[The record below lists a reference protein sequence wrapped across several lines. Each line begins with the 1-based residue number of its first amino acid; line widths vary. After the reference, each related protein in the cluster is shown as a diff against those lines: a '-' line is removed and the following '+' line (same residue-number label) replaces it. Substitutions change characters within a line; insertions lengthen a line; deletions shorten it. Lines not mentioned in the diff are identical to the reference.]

1 MGPRGGFDGVNVTTV
16 ARRKGRI
23 ATGLDRVRHCL
34 PNPPMNLSARTCLL
48 TPIVLA
54 LAVAN
59 NVSGADWPRWR
70 GPENTGAV
78 SDKAHW
84 MEKLPAEAK
93 VLWKV
98 PAGPGFSSP
107 VVEGDH
113 VLFLDNQDDKE
124 TIHLFSAKDG
134 ARRWKETLDGTFK
147 DSQGPRGPRCT
158 PVLDGPLLFAQ
169 SSQGEFQC
177 RQVADGKLVWRT
189 NFSDFGAKFIGEKGN
204 APGAVRHGNNGSPLV
219 DGDNVFVQVGG
230 TNASVVCFQKKTGKV
245 VWASESDVPGYAA
258 PFIATVAGVKQL
270 VSFTAD
276 GVIGLDVN
284 TGKLLWR
291 FPVKTAF
298 ARHVTTPV
306 VVGDMVIVS
315 SHQVGLIGIRVSKD
329 GNGLKAEQ
337 AWLNKDGA
345 MNFSSPIAVEGHIV
359 GLGPKKD
366 IVSVDAATGK
376 LAWSQQGLIASSA
389 DKAHAGF
396 IRLGGNVLMLSD
408 SGELVLFN
416 ADPKALAELG
426 RVQVCGANWCNPA
439 FANGVLFLRDGI
451 KAGGELM
458 AVALAP

>member
-1 MGPRGGFDGVNVTTV
+1 MKQLLRIRYLIPVLLAFGVASDALGG
-16 ARRKGRI
+16 
-23 ATGLDRVRHCL
+23 
-34 PNPPMNLSARTCLL
+34 
-48 TPIVLA
+48 
-54 LAVAN
+54 
-59 NVSGADWPRWR
+59 DWPRWR

-78 SDKAHW
+78 SDKADW
-84 MEKLPAEAK
+84 IEKLPAEAK
-93 VLWKV
+93 VLWKI

-124 TIHLFSAKDG
+124 TIHLFNARDG
-134 ARRWKETLDGTFK
+134 TRKWRETLDTTFK

-189 NFSDFGAKFIGEKGN
+189 NFSDFGARFIGEKGT

-219 DGDNVFVQVGG
+219 DGDKVYVQVGG
-230 TNASVVCFQKKTGKV
+230 TNASVVCFEKKTGKV
-245 VWASESDVPGYAA
+245 AWASESDVPGYAA
-258 PFIATVAGVKQL
+258 PFIATVAGVRQI

-276 GVIGLDVN
+276 GVIGLDAAG
-284 TGKLLWR
+284 GKLLWR

-306 VVGDMVIVS
+306 VVGDVVVVS
-315 SHQVGLIGIRVSKD
+315 SHQVGLIGIKVSQD
-329 GNGLKAEQ
+329 GASLKAEQ
-337 AWLNKDGA
+337 AWVNKDGA
-345 MNFSSPIAVEGHIV
+345 MNFSSPVAVDRHIV

-366 IVSVDAATGK
+366 IVCVDAATGK
-376 LAWSQQGLIASSA
+376 LAWSQQGLVASSA

-408 SGELVLFN
+408 SGELVLFK
-416 ADPKALAELG
+416 ADPKAFAELG
-426 RVQVCGANWCNPA
+426 RTQVCGATWCNPA
-439 FANGVLFLRDGI
+439 YAGGVLYLRDGI
-451 KAGGELM
+451 KAGGELL
-458 AVALAP
+458 AVSLK